1 MAVKKIKLEQV
12 ISKIL
17 VADTN
22 SESGD
27 EASDFEECEACQ
39 ESKYTSCVGQ

>member
-1 MAVKKIKLEQV
+1 MAREEIKHVEEA

-22 SESGD
+22 SESGAETSEVED
-27 EASDFEECEACQ
+27 KFQEEKEEQ
-39 ESKYTSCVGQ
+39 QQQQ